1 MRLSSHFFI
10 CYICAQLVNTI
21 RGRELPHISH
31 DEKNWYRVISAT
43 LRGIKMEMNIVEI
56 LGYAASIMVAI
67 SLTMKDIVRLRVLNF
82 IGCGLFTAYGLMID
96 SMPVVITNGFIACV
110 NVYFLFKM
118 QQEKKAQPIENP
130 A

>member
-1 MRLSSHFFI
+1 M
-10 CYICAQLVNTI
+10 
-21 RGRELPHISH
+21 RGRELPQLSH
-31 DEKNWYRVISAT
+31 EEKNWYRVTSAT
-43 LRGIKMEMNIVEI
+43 LRGSLMEMNMVEI

-110 NVYFLFKM
+110 NIYFLVKM
-118 QQEKKAQPIENP
+118 QQEKKTQTLEN
-130 A
+130 AA